1 MNTNTLYAIIG
12 LFALGALIGLYL
24 LTLVLQ
30 KKETPKM
37 AAFVH
42 GIFVAIALILLIVY
56 GINHPPTPIESI
68 VLFVLAA
75 LGGLVLIFRDLTG
88 KSLPKWLA
96 LGHGLIAIA
105 GFIFLLV
112 YALR

>member
-1 MNTNTLYAIIG
+1 MNTLYAIIG

-24 LTLVLQ
+24 LALVLQ

-37 AAFVH
+37 VAFIH
-42 GIFVAIALILLIVY
+42 GIFVAVALILLIVY
-56 GINHPPTPIESI
+56 GLNHPPTPVESI

-75 LGGLVLIFRDLTG
+75 LGGLVLIVRDLTG
-88 KSLPKWLA
+88 KSIPKWLA
-96 LGHGLIAIA
+96 VSHGLIAVA
-105 GFIFLLV
+105 GFIFLLL